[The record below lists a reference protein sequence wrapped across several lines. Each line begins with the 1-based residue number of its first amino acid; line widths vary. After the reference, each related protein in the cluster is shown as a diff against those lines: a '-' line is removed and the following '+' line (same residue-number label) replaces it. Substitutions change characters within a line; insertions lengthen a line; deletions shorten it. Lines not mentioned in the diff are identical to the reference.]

1 MYTGGAEEQSISLP
15 RDGKEQEEDD
25 VNARDGCTGHG
36 KDRKSSLWYT
46 Y

>member
-1 MYTGGAEEQSISLP
+1 MYTGGAEEQPTCLP

-36 KDRKSSLWYT
+36 KDRKSFLWCT